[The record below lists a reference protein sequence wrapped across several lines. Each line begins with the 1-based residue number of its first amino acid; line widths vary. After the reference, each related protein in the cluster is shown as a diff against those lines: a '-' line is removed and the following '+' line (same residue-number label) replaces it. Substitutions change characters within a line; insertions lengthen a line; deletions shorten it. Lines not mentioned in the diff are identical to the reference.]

1 MINSREEVSAPEH
14 DEFYDGRKFIN
25 LAKLEGSLVSESSHC
40 LNGIVKK
47 KKKAKKKMIAG
58 TGVQHETE
66 TMKIEDAQSS
76 EPNTENSKDELI
88 SIVKKNRKLRKQLQK
103 MMESKVKFVEQL
115 NEIQNEKKLLVNE
128 SVNSSLK
135 NSSPSVSYTPVPQNL
150 KTGQNKSLDFRI
162 AAVNVRKLKRKLSN
176 VNVIA
181 DIDDPVKSKKKRK
194 IQINATFNE
203 SVHVATKKVK
213 CNKKQKLVKKKGF
226 NVFNVE
232 DVE

>member
-14 DEFYDGRKFIN
+14 DEFYDGRKSIN
-25 LAKLEGSLVSESSHC
+25 LAKLEGSLVSERSHG
-40 LNGIVKK
+40 LNRIVKK
-47 KKKAKKKMIAG
+47 KKKAKKKSIAE

-66 TMKIEDAQSS
+66 TMKIEDASSS
-76 EPNTENSKDELI
+76 ERNTENSKDELI

-115 NEIQNEKKLLVNE
+115 NEIQNEKKLLVNQ
-128 SVNSSLK
+128 SVNSSLQ
-135 NSSPSVSYTPVPQNL
+135 NSSPSASYTPVPQNL
-150 KTGQNKSLDFRI
+150 KTDPNKTLDFRI
-162 AAVNVRKLKRKLSN
+162 AAVNLRKLKRKPSN
-176 VNVIA
+176 VNA

-203 SVHVATKKVK
+203 SLHVATKKVK

>member
-25 LAKLEGSLVSESSHC
+25 LAKLEGSLVSERSHS
-40 LNGIVKK
+40 LNRIVKK
-47 KKKAKKKMIAG
+47 KKKAKKKSIAE

-66 TMKIEDAQSS
+66 TMKIEDAESS
-76 EPNTENSKDELI
+76 ERSTKNSELI
-88 SIVKKNRKLRKQLQK
+88 SIVKKNRKLKKQLQK

-115 NEIQNEKKLLVNE
+115 NEIQNEKKLLVNQ
-128 SVNSSLK
+128 SVYSSLQ
-135 NSSPSVSYTPVPQNL
+135 NSSPSASYTPVPQNL
-150 KTGQNKSLDFRI
+150 KTDPNKTLDFRI
-162 AAVNVRKLKRKLSN
+162 AAVNLRKLKRKPSN
-176 VNVIA
+176 VNA

-203 SVHVATKKVK
+203 PLHVATKKVK
-213 CNKKQKLVKKKGF
+213 CNKKQKLVKKTGF